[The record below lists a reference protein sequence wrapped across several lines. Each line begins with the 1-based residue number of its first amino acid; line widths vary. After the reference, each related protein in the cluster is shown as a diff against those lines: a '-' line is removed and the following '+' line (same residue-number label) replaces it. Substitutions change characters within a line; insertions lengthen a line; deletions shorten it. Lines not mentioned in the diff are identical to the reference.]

1 MKIRVCLVAATA
13 VFAGACATS
22 EPFPIKR
29 PLSQENIALMADTN
43 VVVVENNSGI
53 GASWFM
59 QDSSAAGA
67 QYGLIGALV
76 SASMDAIM
84 NAGPAGR
91 AQQTADD
98 LATVAVVDKLNQ
110 SLRAKLETL
119 KAVPSGGGITI
130 GEVTTTQKI
139 SSPAA
144 ANDAVELQVT
154 YTLSEDASA
163 MNIVASASYERAD
176 VKYKTPYTFKSVPKT
191 ELEGPLYRNTFVY
204 ESNRFPLPA
213 LTPEL
218 KQELVTAIQKKY
230 AAKTGAIPVS
240 ANAPKDGKR
249 RRGAPLRESEDYENM
264 TKEIKE
270 ANDNTLSKSEASAFL
285 IREWLKSDGAFLLNE
300 LETAHGYIAKYLL
313 LDLNSTAVPS
323 LTGTDQVVEQVADG
337 RVVRM
342 IGSGP
347 AAGSYVSSA
356 GGLKDFT
363 TFGNAIQI
371 AETHRK
377 RINDL
382 QAAAKKQNSKK

>member
-1 MKIRVCLVAATA
+1 
-13 VFAGACATS
+13 
-22 EPFPIKR
+22 
-29 PLSQENIALMADTN
+29 
-43 VVVVENNSGI
+43 
-53 GASWFM
+53 
-59 QDSSAAGA
+59 
-67 QYGLIGALV
+67 
-76 SASMDAIM
+76 
-84 NAGPAGR
+84 
-91 AQQTADD
+91 
-98 LATVAVVDKLNQ
+98 
-110 SLRAKLETL
+110 
-119 KAVPSGGGITI
+119 
-130 GEVTTTQKI
+130 
-139 SSPAA
+139 
-144 ANDAVELQVT
+144 
-154 YTLSEDASA
+154 
-163 MNIVASASYERAD
+163 MNIIASASYQRAD